1 MSEPVK
7 NPKIKSIYEPSS
19 EGPMSVAVF
28 LSGTGTN
35 FTAVYE
41 EQKRLELKGAAH
53 YGRVDAVFTNAPKC
67 KGALRAAEEGIP
79 VLSLSS
85 SRYFDAL
92 GRSADDQDARDYYD
106 AASITLVE
114 QACAPDIIVLAG
126 YRRRLGSK
134 LLKRYENR
142 VINLYPGDITKDYLV
157 RGIDASVQALRAG
170 EKSISCT
177 VFLQK
182 ENERFG
188 PALVRSQPVS
198 LKGFREKDADALNER
213 IRSEGEWKIYPFAVH
228 ELIAGGRV
236 GIDPDD
242 NTYVDGVRVGTGGYQ
257 YGE

>member
-7 NPKIKSIYEPSS
+7 TSEIKPIYEPSGG
-19 EGPMSVAVF
+19 GPMSIAVF

-35 FTAVYE
+35 FTAIYE
-41 EQKRLELKGAAH
+41 VQKRLEREGAAR
-53 YGRVDAVFTNAPKC
+53 YGRIDAVFTNAPKC

-92 GRSADDQDARDYYD
+92 ARSADDEEARDYYD

-114 QACAPDIIVLAG
+114 QVCAPDIIVLAG
-126 YRRRLGSK
+126 YRRRLGSM
-134 LLKRYENR
+134 LLNRYENM

-177 VFLQK
+177 VYVQK

-228 ELIAGGRV
+228 EIIAGGRV

-242 NTYVDGVRVGTGGYQ
+242 NIYIDGVKVGEGGYE